1 MEYWKNPDT
10 PLLHHPSTPVFIMGW
25 ERARTEEQKESR
37 VAEIVA
43 ATARLYDTH
52 RLEDINLSLIA
63 KEANFTRSNLYK
75 YFNTKEEIFL
85 EFIKRDTERWRQ
97 DVMAAYERERTYS
110 VEEFA
115 FIWVRVLVRH
125 RRFLGLQS
133 ILYTILE
140 KHVSVQSLVNFKR
153 RLNDDVLPVV
163 DLMCTVLPACNQGK
177 ATEFILLQSAVA
189 SGLYAMTNYSD
200 VQQEVLDMPEFE
212 HYRLDFTIAFQDAVE
227 YLLQGILD

>member
-1 MEYWKNPDT
+1 
-10 PLLHHPSTPVFIMGW
+10 MGW

-43 ATARLYDTH
+43 ATARLYETH

-63 KEANFTRSNLYK
+63 KEAKFTRSNLYK

-85 EFIKRDTERWRQ
+85 EFIKRDIERWRQ
-97 DVMAAYERERTYS
+97 DLLAAYERDRTYS

-115 FIWVRVLVRH
+115 SIWVRVLVKH
-125 RRFLGLQS
+125 PRFLRLQS

-140 KHVSVQSLVNFKR
+140 KNVSVQSLVDFKR
-153 RLNDDVLPVV
+153 RLNDDVSAVV
-163 DLMCTVLPACNQGK
+163 ELMCTVLPVCNQGK
-177 ATEFILLQSAVA
+177 AAEFILLQSAMA
-189 SGLYAMTNYSD
+189 SGLYAMTNISD

-212 HYRLDFTIAFQDAVE
+212 HYRIDFTIAFQDSVE
-227 YLLQGILD
+227 YLLQGILG